1 MDSTLHPLTVVGIR
15 QQDEQKPLLLLEDEH
30 GRQLE
35 IPIGLCESLAI
46 QLALEQ
52 TKIGRPL
59 THDLLLVLADRLR
72 APVKRVVI
80 DDLSQGTFFARLIL
94 DSLDGE
100 IGLDCRPSDGIAVAL
115 RAHVPIMATEEVIA
129 GEGHE

>member
-1 MDSTLHPLTVVGIR
+1 VDNSLHPLTVVGIR
-15 QQDEQKPLLLLEDEH
+15 QPNEQKPQLLLEDAH
-30 GRQLE
+30 GRPLE
-35 IPIGLCESLAI
+35 IPIGLCEALAI

-59 THDLLLVLADRLR
+59 THDLLLVLADRLS

-94 DSLDGE
+94 ESPDGE

-115 RAHVPIMATEEVIA
+115 RAKIPILATEEVIT